1 MSPHSEIL
9 LWSYKNR
16 GKFAIKVNYNF
27 MIDRNLIQKSI
38 TQKLVNFLPQH
49 LRASHRIST
58 YFYIILL
65 RSNRTNP
72 SLDELIA
79 FFLAVSSLRIEII
92 NIISSGINLEEKH
105 NDNKWM
111 SWKINVFGTE
121 KLLVTWKLHFYRS
134 SIQKKLKVK
143 SLQK

>member
-16 GKFAIKVNYNF
+16 GKFVIKVNYNF

-111 SWKINVFGTE
+111 SWKINVSGTE
-121 KLLVTWKLHFYRS
+121 ILLVT
-134 SIQKKLKVK
+134 
-143 SLQK
+143 